1 MNFEFIKNLEGL
13 NKAFDSC
20 SNAEELAKSM
30 PDLSMVASRKSA
42 EVIAKFVYLIAHN
55 EQVEELTF
63 ADVLSDYAVKRYL
76 GSRDILDAFHYI
88 RKSGNTAVHTL
99 TQESPDSAIAVLKQ
113 LHFVVGEVARRM
125 KLIRSYPRFDPNLS
139 AVPGAVFLNTE
150 DTGKLAREMYAD
162 YAVSKDRAARFLEE
176 FKALAVPIV
185 IVPGDVDLNERI
197 EFDHKPALDST
208 IAKIQEHFGFLALQA
223 MRCLQEDAAERELD
237 FKAEITLL
245 GKDGCTVS
253 DLVGF
258 MGALMYDLPNSDG
271 FRITTA
277 YYGPSVAPWTNSEAP
292 ELFSK
297 TVEKMGAHEKFTY
310 SAFEFFYNHG
320 EGRCLRYENGN
331 WVDLNKRYTSG
342 ILDQDF
348 GSDWWCWN
356 LDLAVEFDFE
366 QHADVLEAL
375 HNAVRKYLPENQV
388 GYCEGSWEDG
398 DVEILCSSIA
408 WYPRRL
414 REVQDFL
421 DELNRI
427 LHPIMAECKGYCMGS
442 WYIPEAPFAVAIWDW
457 FEDGFKI
464 VGTEY

>member
-162 YAVSKDRAARFLEE
+162 YAVSK
-176 FKALAVPIV
+176 ALAVPIV

-223 MRCLQEDAAERELD
+223 MRCLQEDAVERELD

-245 GKDGCTVS
+245 GKDGYTAS

-258 MGALMYDLPNSDG
+258 MGALMYDLPNADG

-320 EGRCLRYENGN
+320 EGRCLRYENGK
-331 WVDLNKRYTSG
+331 WSDLEKEYLPAL
-342 ILDQDF
+342 LDRDY
-348 GSDWWCWN
+348 GKDWRCWN
-356 LDLAVEFDFE
+356 QDLYVEFDFE
-366 QHADVLEAL
+366 KHADILEAL
-375 HNAVRKYLPENQV
+375 HSAVRKYVPEDQV
-388 GYCEGSWEDG
+388 GYCEDSWEDG
-398 DVEILCSSIA
+398 DSQILCSSID
-408 WYPRRL
+408 WEPRKL
-414 REVQDFL
+414 RVVQDFL
-421 DELNRI
+421 DEVNRI
-427 LHPIMAECKGYCMGS
+427 LEPIKSECECSGEGN
-442 WYIPEAPFAVAIWDW
+442 WYITEAPFAIATWDW
-457 FEDGFKI
+457 IDGGFKI
-464 VGTEY
+464 IGVEL